1 MTMISEL
8 LTSQEMW
15 KKFTELGF
23 GRAPQANFPGVASG
37 RLRPWERWRPIERA
51 TMAYGYGLS
60 VSLLQIAHAYTAF
73 ARNGD
78 MVSMTLLKREGKPT
92 SVQVYSPHVDRKST
106 RLNSVT
112 NAQIVCR
119 LLLEQKKHTKNHIH
133 YR

>member
-15 KKFTELGF
+15 TKFTELGF

-78 MVSMTLLKREGKPT
+78 MVSMTLLTREGKPT
-92 SVQVYSPHVDRKST
+92 SVQVYSPHVTADRKST
-106 RLNSVT
+106 RLHSS
-112 NAQIVCR
+112 
-119 LLLEQKKHTKNHIH
+119 H
-133 YR
+133 

>member
-78 MVSMTLLKREGKPT
+78 MVSMTFLKREGKPT
-92 SVQVYSPHVDRKST
+92 SVQVDSPPLT
-106 RLNSVT
+106 
-112 NAQIVCR
+112 AQIRASLAQHVGPDR
-119 LLLEQKKHTKNHIH
+119 PPLAPLQGHPIP
-133 YR
+133 RQR